1 MSYFCHEI
9 HFMKKLNW
17 YILKSYL
24 GPLVMTFFIAV
35 FILLMQFLWKYVD
48 DLVGKGLEWHIILQL
63 LFYASFTF
71 IPLALPLAILM
82 SSLMLFGNLG
92 ERYELVAMK
101 SAGISLVKMMQPLI
115 YFTFIVSVSA
125 FVFSNYLLPVANLKM
140 QALLYDVRE
149 QKPALSIPE
158 GVFYKGIENYVI
170 RVAKK
175 ERDNQTVRDVLIY
188 DHTNRMGN
196 TSVTRAEWGTMVMT
210 EDKKYLIFTLYNGF
224 IYDEDPQR
232 GLFNLIRPVTRVKF
246 AENKK
251 RFDLSSFSMS
261 RTNEE
266 FFKDNYQML
275 NVKQLSHFI
284 DSLNQGMTK
293 DRFDFSGRIIDNF
306 YYGQHLYDTLFDKSI
321 ADFSDFTEDVLDL
334 FQNQEKNMVYDM
346 ALQTAR
352 SQKDIVEFKY
362 SDLGYQRKSIIRYE
376 IEWHRKYTLS
386 IACLLLFFIGAPLG
400 AIIRKGGLGLP
411 MVVTVLI
418 FVFFWVISISGEKFS
433 REDVFPAYVG
443 MWISSVLLF
452 PIGIY
457 LTLKSATDSPL
468 LDADSWKKFFRR
480 LKFNKKK

>member
-1 MSYFCHEI
+1 
-9 HFMKKLNW
+9 MKKLNW

-101 SAGISLVKMMQPLI
+101 SAGISLVKMMRPLI
-115 YFTFIVSVSA
+115 YFSIIISISA

-196 TSVTRAEWGTMVMT
+196 TTVTRAEWGTMVMT

-224 IYDEDPQR
+224 IYDEDPKR
-232 GLFNLIRPVTRVKF
+232 GLFNLIRPITRVKF

-275 NVKQLSHFI
+275 NVQQLSHFI
-284 DSLNQGMTK
+284 DSLNVEMKK
-293 DRFDFSGRIIDNF
+293 DRYDFSARIIENL
-306 YYGQHLYDTLFDKSI
+306 YYGKHLYDTIFEKQIS
-321 ADFSDFTEDVLDL
+321 DFSEYPEDVLQL
-334 FQNQEKNMVYDM
+334 FQGQEKPMIYDM

-352 SQKDIVEFKY
+352 TQKDIVGFKY

-376 IEWHRKYTLS
+376 IEWHRKFTLS

-400 AIIRKGGLGLP
+400 AIIRKGGLGMP
-411 MVVTVLI
+411 MVITVLI

-443 MWISSVLLF
+443 MWISSVILF

-468 LDADSWKKFFRR
+468 LDADSWKKFFNKFK
-480 LKFNKKK
+480 LKSKK

>member
-1 MSYFCHEI
+1 
-9 HFMKKLNW
+9 MKKLNW

-48 DLVGKGLEWHIILQL
+48 DLVGKGLEWYIILQL

-101 SAGISLVKMMQPLI
+101 SAGISLVKMMRPLI
-115 YFTFIVSVSA
+115 YFTFIISISA
-125 FVFSNYLLPVANLKM
+125 FVFSNYLLPIANLKM

-158 GVFYKGIENYVI
+158 GIFYKGIENYVI

-175 ERDNQTVRDVLIY
+175 ERDNQTVKDVLIY

-196 TSVTRAEWGTMVMT
+196 TTVTRAEWGTMVMT

-224 IYDEDPQR
+224 IYDEDPKR
-232 GLFNLIRPVTRVKF
+232 GLFNLIRPITRVKF

-275 NVKQLSHFI
+275 NVSQLNHFI
-284 DSLNQGMTK
+284 DSLNQGMNK
-293 DRFDFSGRIIDNF
+293 ERFDFSSRILDHF
-306 YYGQHLYDTLFDKSI
+306 YYGRNVYDTLSEI
-321 ADFSDFTEDVLDL
+321 TLADYDEYPEDILLL
-334 FQNQEKNMVYDM
+334 FENNEKTMIYDM

-352 SQKDIVEFKY
+352 TQKDVTDFKY
-362 SDLGYQRKSIIRYE
+362 SDINYQRKSIIRYE
-376 IEWHRKYTLS
+376 IEWHRKFTLS

-411 MVVTVLI
+411 MVITVLV
-418 FVFFWVISISGEKFS
+418 FVFFWVITISGEKFA
-433 REDVFPAYVG
+433 REDVFPAYIG
-443 MWISSVLLF
+443 MWISSLVLF

-457 LTLKSATDSPL
+457 LTIKSATDSPL
-468 LDADSWKKFFRR
+468 LDADSWRKSVNI
-480 LKFNKKK
+480 LKKKLKKILK

>member
-1 MSYFCHEI
+1 
-9 HFMKKLNW
+9 MKKLNW

-101 SAGISLVKMMQPLI
+101 SAGISLVKMMKPLVF
-115 YFTFIVSVSA
+115 FTLLISVSA
-125 FVFSNYLLPVANLKM
+125 FAFSNYLLPVANLKM

-158 GVFYKGIENYVI
+158 GVFYKGIEDYVI

-210 EDKKYLIFTLYNGF
+210 EDKKFLIFSLYNGF
-224 IYDEDPQR
+224 IYDEDLQR
-232 GLFNLIRPVTRVKF
+232 GLFNLVRPITRVKF
-246 AENKK
+246 KENKK

-275 NVKQLSHFI
+275 NVKQLNVFI
-284 DSLNQGMTK
+284 DSLNQEMHNE
-293 DRFDFSGRIIDNF
+293 RYDFSARVLDNF
-306 YYGQHLYDTLFDKSI
+306 YYAQNLYDTLSDKSV
-321 ADFSDFTEDVLDL
+321 SDYSEYPEDVLQL
-334 FQNQEKNMVYDM
+334 FENHEKSKVYDL

-352 SQKDIVEFKY
+352 TQKDVTDFKY
-362 SDLGYQRKSIIRYE
+362 SDLDYQRKSIIRYE
-376 IEWHRKYTLS
+376 IEWHRKFTLS

-411 MVVTVLI
+411 MVITVLV
-418 FVFFWVISISGEKFS
+418 FVFFWVITISGEKFC
-433 REDVFPAYVG
+433 REDVFPAFVG
-443 MWISSVLLF
+443 MWISSFILF

-457 LTLKSATDSPL
+457 LTFKSATDSPL
-468 LDADSWKKFFRR
+468 LDSDSWQKFFNNIRKKFT
-480 LKFNKKK
+480 K

>member
-1 MSYFCHEI
+1 
-9 HFMKKLNW
+9 MKKLNW

-101 SAGISLVKMMQPLI
+101 SAGISLVKMMRPLI
-115 YFTFIVSVSA
+115 YFSFIISISA

-196 TSVTRAEWGTMVMT
+196 TTVTRAEWGTMVMT

-224 IYDEDPQR
+224 IYDEDPKR
-232 GLFNLIRPVTRVKF
+232 GLFNLIRPITRVKF

-275 NVKQLSHFI
+275 NVQQLSHFI
-284 DSLNQGMTK
+284 DSLNVEMKK
-293 DRFDFSGRIIDNF
+293 DRYDFSARIIENL
-306 YYGQHLYDTLFDKSI
+306 YYGKHLYDTIFEKQIS
-321 ADFSDFTEDVLDL
+321 DFSEYPEDVLQL
-334 FQNQEKNMVYDM
+334 FQGQEKPMIYDM

-352 SQKDIVEFKY
+352 TQKDIVGFKY

-376 IEWHRKYTLS
+376 IEWHRKFTLS

-400 AIIRKGGLGLP
+400 AIIRKGGLGMP
-411 MVVTVLI
+411 MVITVLI

-443 MWISSVLLF
+443 MWISSVILF

-468 LDADSWKKFFRR
+468 LDADSWKKFFNKFK
-480 LKFNKKK
+480 LKSKK

>member
-1 MSYFCHEI
+1 
-9 HFMKKLNW
+9 MKKLNW

-101 SAGISLVKMMQPLI
+101 SAGISLIKMMKPLVF
-115 YFTFIVSVSA
+115 FTLLISA
-125 FVFSNYLLPVANLKM
+125 GAFAFSNYLLPVANLKM

-158 GVFYKGIENYVI
+158 GVFYKGIEDYVI

-175 ERDNQTVRDVLIY
+175 EKDNQTVRDVLIY

-210 EDKKYLIFTLYNGF
+210 EDKKFLIFSLYNGF
-224 IYDEDPQR
+224 MYDEDPQR
-232 GLFNLIRPVTRVKF
+232 GLFSLVRPITRVKF
-246 AENKK
+246 KENKK

-275 NVKQLSHFI
+275 NVKQI
-284 DSLNQGMTK
+284 
-293 DRFDFSGRIIDNF
+293 GRA
-306 YYGQHLYDTLFDKSI
+306 H
-321 ADFSDFTEDVLDL
+321 V
-334 FQNQEKNMVYDM
+334 
-346 ALQTAR
+346 
-352 SQKDIVEFKY
+352 
-362 SDLGYQRKSIIRYE
+362 
-376 IEWHRKYTLS
+376 
-386 IACLLLFFIGAPLG
+386 
-400 AIIRKGGLGLP
+400 
-411 MVVTVLI
+411 
-418 FVFFWVISISGEKFS
+418 
-433 REDVFPAYVG
+433 
-443 MWISSVLLF
+443 
-452 PIGIY
+452 
-457 LTLKSATDSPL
+457 
-468 LDADSWKKFFRR
+468 
-480 LKFNKKK
+480 